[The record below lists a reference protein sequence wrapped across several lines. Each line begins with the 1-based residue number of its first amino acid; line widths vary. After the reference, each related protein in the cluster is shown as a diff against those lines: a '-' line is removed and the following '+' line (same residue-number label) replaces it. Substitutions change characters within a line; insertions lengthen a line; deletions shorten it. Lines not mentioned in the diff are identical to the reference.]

1 MNYVGHLQVF
11 AFISRCQCYMRW
23 TLGGG
28 SGGVS
33 DDSSG
38 LQADGAR
45 GTDTDRLPQHYERE
59 LFVRMEEKIKFPCE
73 PNQTSVAFLNPCRR
87 VSDPFTSSSL
97 ESAEHK
103 RLLHQR
109 PMLDIC
115 IVFLFAP
122 LIFIYIYIY
131 FFISHRSAA
140 WTIISSLVTICFNS
154 LWFSFGSFHM
164 CFNSSCL

>member
-1 MNYVGHLQVF
+1 M
-11 AFISRCQCYMRW
+11 
-23 TLGGG
+23 
-28 SGGVS
+28 S

-109 PMLDIC
+109 PMSDIC

-131 FFISHRSAA
+131 FFYQSQV
-140 WTIISSLVTICFNS
+140 SSLDDYQLPCYHLFQLTLIFI
-154 LWFSFGSFHM
+154 WQFSHVFQQ
-164 CFNSSCL
+164 

>member
-1 MNYVGHLQVF
+1 M
-11 AFISRCQCYMRW
+11 
-23 TLGGG
+23 
-28 SGGVS
+28 S

-131 FFISHRSAA
+131 IFLSVTGQQLGRLSAPLLPSVS
-140 WTIISSLVTICFNS
+140 THSD
-154 LWFSFGSFHM
+154 FHLAVFT
-164 CFNSSCL
+164 CVSTVVVYRAAELNLSGRRGDCVIWS